1 MDTFTFAFLKIA
13 SLLVTPPA
21 SLTVGALLALVLLA
35 FRWRRLALVV
45 LLLAVV
51 HVMVLS
57 FPPVS
62 DALMGSL
69 EKQSRAAE
77 AAAPSCCYDAIVVL
91 GGGIGAAHPP
101 EKPEPQLDDG
111 AARVWHAVRLWKR
124 GLAPRIIVTDGSFLA
139 QTGGPPGTG
148 ADAMRMLLIDLGV
161 PADAIT
167 VEDKALNTIENIRNV
182 RAIIGKGK
190 VALVTSA
197 YHMPRA
203 LHLAVRAGLDVG
215 AFPADYQVVPA
226 ARVPWDNWLPG
237 LGALEMSNLALRE
250 IVALNFDYRRSS
262 LDQ

>member
-1 MDTFTFAFLKIA
+1 MDTFAFLKIA

-35 FRWRRLALVV
+35 FRWRRLALLV
-45 LLLAVV
+45 LVLAVA
-51 HVMVLS
+51 HVMILS
-57 FPPVS
+57 FPPVG

-77 AAAPSCCYDAIVVL
+77 AAAPPCCYDAIVVL

-101 EKPEPQLDDG
+101 EMPNPHLNDG
-111 AARVWHAVRLWKR
+111 ADRIWQAARLWKR
-124 GLAPRIIVTDGSFLA
+124 GIAPRIIVTGGSFLA
-139 QTGGPPGTG
+139 QNGGPPTTE
-148 ADAMRMLLIDLGV
+148 ADAMRVFLLDLGV

-167 VEDKALNTIENIRNV
+167 DEGKALNTIENIRNV
-182 RAIIGKGK
+182 RAIVGTAK

-203 LHLAVRAGLDVG
+203 LRLAQRAGLDVG

-226 ARVPWDNWLPG
+226 GRLPWDNWLPAI
-237 LGALEMSNLALRE
+237 GALEMSNLALRE
-250 IVALNFDYRRSS
+250 MVALNLDYRRSS
-262 LDQ
+262 LDR